1 MVQALP
7 LVESAAARGLSARH
21 LALACASHQGAAL
34 HTDLVAGWLDDL
46 GLTEADLRCGASEPK
61 DRAARDAL
69 IRAGREP
76 CQYHNVCS
84 GKHAGFLTLNRHL
97 GGDPEYIDVDHPVQR
112 AVRAAFVEITGEDS
126 PGHGIDGCSAPS
138 FLTTVTGLA
147 RAMAR
152 FAAAREDGG
161 VRDRAMIRLREAMM
175 AHPDLVAGEG
185 RACTEL
191 MRAMG
196 GRVAVKTGTEA
207 VFVAILPDQGLGM
220 ALKIVDGGTRAAE
233 AAIAALLIRAG
244 ALDPGHP
251 AARRRLNTVER
262 NWRGVAV
269 GSIRAAQ
276 GFP

>member
-1 MVQALP
+1 MPAEMRMIDFWRSDHCESFHSGHAAIVDASGALVDGWGEPTTLIYPRSSCKMVQALP

-34 HTDLVAGWLDDL
+34 HTDLVAGWLADL

-175 AHPDLVAGEG
+175 
-185 RACTEL
+185 
-191 MRAMG
+191 
-196 GRVAVKTGTEA
+196 
-207 VFVAILPDQGLGM
+207 
-220 ALKIVDGGTRAAE
+220 
-233 AAIAALLIRAG
+233 
-244 ALDPGHP
+244 
-251 AARRRLNTVER
+251 
-262 NWRGVAV
+262 
-269 GSIRAAQ
+269 
-276 GFP
+276 